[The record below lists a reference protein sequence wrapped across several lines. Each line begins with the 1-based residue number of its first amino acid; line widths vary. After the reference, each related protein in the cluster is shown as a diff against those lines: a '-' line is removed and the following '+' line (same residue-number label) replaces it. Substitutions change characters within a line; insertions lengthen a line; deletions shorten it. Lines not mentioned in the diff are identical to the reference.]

1 MGTHIFHHWENTWEE
16 SVTVV
21 PWSPLTTNCTWFWSA
36 ERTGPTLTRW
46 KCTAQQGPGWLE
58 HPSLQGWCGSSSG
71 RRICTVHRR
80 AAERGLLGSLA
91 KLGLAWWLG
100 TRQHFG
106 ELPIVYVITGMLRQ
120 LIINQKGFHFM
131 QKCQSSHS
139 DKMPLHPYYLSDA
152 STSRFSKI

>member
-21 PWSPLTTNCTWFWSA
+21 PWSPLTINRTWFWSA
-36 ERTGPTLTRW
+36 EKTGPTLTRW
-46 KCTAQQGPGWLE
+46 KHTGQQGPGRLE

-71 RRICTVHRR
+71 RHICMVHRR
-80 AAERGLLGSLA
+80 ATERGLPGSLA

-100 TRQHFG
+100 TRQRFG

-120 LIINQKGFHFM
+120 LIINHKGFHLM

-139 DKMPLHPYYLSDA
+139 DKMPLHPYYLSDV
-152 STSRFSKI
+152 SKSRFSKI